1 MKKVFALMIAL
12 TLALC
17 LCACGGGGEETDPNA
32 GLYTCTGI
40 EMMGITM
47 TPEEIFEDE
56 AATIDLK
63 SGGKGTFTM
72 EDASASC
79 DWTLEDDGSLSIEVE
94 GETFTGT
101 LADGV
106 IVLDMMGMNMTFE
119 KGE

>member
-40 EMMGITM
+40 EMMGLSF
-47 TPEEIFEDE
+47 TPEEILEEGDASIE
-56 AATIDLK
+56 LK
-63 SGGKGTFTM
+63 SGGTCTFTM
-72 EDASASC
+72 EDVSETF
-79 DWTLEDDGSLSIEVE
+79 DWTLDGDVFTVELE

-106 IVLDMMGMNMTFE
+106 IVLDMMAMNMTFE
-119 KGE
+119 RRK

>member
-1 MKKVFALMIAL
+1 MKKVFALMLAL

-40 EMMGITM
+40 EMMGFTF
-47 TPEEIFEDE
+47 TPEEVLEEGDASIE
-56 AATIDLK
+56 LK
-63 SGGKGTFTM
+63 SGGKCTFTL
-72 EDASASC
+72 EGASETC
-79 DWTLEDDGSLSIEVE
+79 DWTLDGDAITVEVE

-101 LADGV
+101 LTDGV

>member
-47 TPEEIFEDE
+47 TPEEIFEDGDASIE
-56 AATIDLK
+56 LK
-63 SGGKGTFTM
+63 SGGKCTFTM
-72 EDASASC
+72 EGTSETC
-79 DWTLEDDGSLSIEVE
+79 DWTLDGDAITVEVE
-94 GETFTGT
+94 GEPFTGT

-106 IVLDMMGMNMTFE
+106 IVLDVMGMNMTFE